1 MFCTKCGEK
10 QEEDAKFCT
19 NCGADLTQK
28 EEVKE
33 EKTTKKTTKK
43 EEPKEEKVEEKK
55 EEVKETKT
63 VDTGVKI
70 DGKPVVVEQPVSDG
84 KATASLVLGICSIV
98 VFCLS
103 FPLSL
108 IGLILGLVS
117 KERSGKR
124 TAGVVINAIVLGLT
138 IIIAILFGIFAATG
152 AAFVDE
158 IFEDYRDEVEKEIKD
173 KDIDIDIDIKDKDE
187 DKGTKYIGDD
197 TFGYVKVPEK
207 WIKFVDVSGTKAI
220 QYTDTGEGG
229 YIVTLN
235 TIEQDVTAETAAKA
249 INEGIKGEGAS
260 SYYIS
265 ATIGKYN
272 GYVVKGSYT
281 DGTKIDSYIFLTEDG
296 VLRFVSIEGP
306 NRYDDNFDIPKTFT
320 LKK

>member
-28 EEVKE
+28 DEVKE
-33 EKTTKKTTKK
+33 EKETKKTTKK
-43 EEPKEEKVEEKK
+43 EEPKVEEKK

-63 VDTGVKI
+63 VDTGVKV

-98 VFCLS
+98 IFCLS
-103 FPLSL
+103 FPLS
-108 IGLILGLVS
+108 IVGLILGLVS

-138 IIIAILFGIFAATG
+138 IICTILFFVFSAAG
-152 AAFVDE
+152 VSLVE
-158 IFEDYRDEVEKEIKD
+158 EVFEDYRDEVEEQIKD
-173 KDIDIDIDIKDKDE
+173 KDIDIDIDIKDKDKDKDE
-187 DKGTKYIGDD
+187 DTKYVGDD

-207 WIKFVDVSGTKAI
+207 WIKFIDVSGTKAI
-220 QYTDTGEGG
+220 QYTDVGETG

-249 INEGIKGEGAS
+249 INEGIKNEGNT

-265 ATIGKYN
+265 TTIAGYR
-272 GYVVKGSYT
+272 GYVVKGTYT
-281 DGTKIDSYIFLTEDG
+281 SGTKIDSYIFQTEDG

-306 NRYDDNFDIPKTFT
+306 DRYNVNFDIPKTFT

>member
-33 EKTTKKTTKK
+33 EKETKKTTKK
-43 EEPKEEKVEEKK
+43 EEPKVEEKK

-63 VDTGVKI
+63 VDTGVKV

-98 VFCLS
+98 IFCLS
-103 FPLSL
+103 FPLS
-108 IGLILGLVS
+108 IVGLILGLVS

-138 IIIAILFGIFAATG
+138 IICTILFFVFSAAG
-152 AAFVDE
+152 VSLVE
-158 IFEDYRDEVEKEIKD
+158 EVFEDYRDEVEEQIKD
-173 KDIDIDIDIKDKDE
+173 KDIDIDIDIKDKDKDKDE
-187 DKGTKYIGDD
+187 DTKYVGDD

-207 WIKFVDVSGTKAI
+207 WIKFIDVSGTKAI
-220 QYTDTGEGG
+220 QYTDVGETG

-249 INEGIKGEGAS
+249 INEGIKNEGNT

-265 ATIGKYN
+265 TTIAGYR
-272 GYVVKGSYT
+272 GYVVKGTYT
-281 DGTKIDSYIFLTEDG
+281 SGTKIDSYIFQTEDG

-306 NRYDDNFDIPKTFT
+306 DRYNVNFDIPKTFT